1 MNPNIFR
8 EYDIRGI
15 VVDDLPSD
23 VVRNLGRAVGTY
35 VVRRG
40 AKTCALGR
48 DCRLTS
54 ARLADDLAAGLAA
67 AGLEVVDVGQVPT
80 PLLYFAVHHFRL
92 DAGAMVT
99 GSHNPPEYNGF
110 KVQLGTS
117 SLYGGQILA
126 LRELME
132 RNDFEQGTGSRRAV
146 DAVTPYIEYVKGN
159 IRLPRAGVRV
169 VVDAGNGVAGAVA
182 VPLMKALGI
191 RPIELYC
198 DPDGSF
204 PNHHPD
210 PTVLENLEDLIAR
223 VRAEGANLGIA
234 YDGDGDRLGAVD
246 EAGRVVFGDKLLLL
260 LARAVLAAVPGA
272 AIIGE
277 VKCSQTLFDDVTRRG
292 GRAILWRTGHS
303 LIKAKMKEEG
313 ALLAGEMSGHLF
325 FAHRYLGYD
334 DAIYASLRLLEIVS
348 AAGKPLSAL
357 LADVPRTVTTPE
369 IRVDCP
375 DDIKFDVVRRVQ
387 EAYRRRTDV
396 KLVDIDGARVH
407 FPGGWGLV
415 RASNTQ
421 PVLVLRFEA
430 DNDRNLATIRRDLE
444 REIDRAKKAGEQPKA
459 EEP

>member
-1 MNPNIFR
+1 
-8 EYDIRGI
+8 
-15 VVDDLPSD
+15 
-23 VVRNLGRAVGTY
+23 
-35 VVRRG
+35 
-40 AKTCALGR
+40 
-48 DCRLTS
+48 
-54 ARLADDLAAGLAA
+54 
-67 AGLEVVDVGQVPT
+67 VP
-80 PLLYFAVHHFRL
+80 A
-92 DAGAMVT
+92 
-99 GSHNPPEYNGF
+99 
-110 KVQLGTS
+110 
-117 SLYGGQILA
+117 
-126 LRELME
+126 
-132 RNDFEQGTGSRRAV
+132 
-146 DAVTPYIEYVKGN
+146 
-159 IRLPRAGVRV
+159 
-169 VVDAGNGVAGAVA
+169 
-182 VPLMKALGI
+182 
-191 RPIELYC
+191 
-198 DPDGSF
+198 
-204 PNHHPD
+204 
-210 PTVLENLEDLIAR
+210 NLEDLIAR

-246 EAGRVVFGDKLLLL
+246 EAGRIVFGDKLLLL

-375 DDIKFDVVRRVQ
+375 DDIKFEVVKRVQ

-396 KLVDIDGARVH
+396 RLVDIDGARVH

-430 DNDRNLATIRRDLE
+430 DNDRNLATIRRDIE
-444 REIDRAKKAGEQPKA
+444 REIERARKAGERPA
-459 EEP
+459 GGCV

>member
-1 MNPNIFR
+1 MNSNIFR
-8 EYDIRGI
+8 EYDIRG
-15 VVDDLPSD
+15 VVEQDLPAD
-23 VVRNLGRAVGTY
+23 VVRAVGRAFGTH
-35 VVRRG
+35 VVRSG
-40 AKTCALGR
+40 ATTCVLGR
-48 DCRLTS
+48 DCRLS
-54 ARLADDLAAGLAA
+54 SPRLADDFAEGLVAC
-67 AGLEVVDVGQVPT
+67 GLEVLDAGEVPT
-80 PLLYFAVHHFRL
+80 PLVYFAVHHFK
-92 DAGAMVT
+92 AGAGVMVT

-117 SLYGGQILA
+117 SLYGEQIQA
-126 LRELME
+126 LRATIEKG
-132 RNDFEQGTGSRRAV
+132 DFASGAGSRRAV
-146 DAVTPYIEYVKGN
+146 DAVAPYIGYVKGN
-159 IRLPRAGVRV
+159 IRLGRTGLRV

-182 VPLMKALGI
+182 LPLMKALGLM
-191 RPIELYC
+191 PIGLYC

-210 PTVLENLEDLIAR
+210 PTVPANLEDLIAR
-223 VRAEGANLGIA
+223 VKAEGAALGIA

-246 EAGRVVFGDKLLLL
+246 EAGRIVWGDKLLLL

-277 VKCSQTLFDDVTRRG
+277 VKCSQTLFDDIAKRK
-292 GRAILWRTGHS
+292 GRPIMGRTGHS
-303 LIKAKMKEEG
+303 LIKARMKESG

-325 FAHRYLGYD
+325 FAHRYFGYD

-348 AAGKPLSAL
+348 AAGKPFSTL

-375 DDIKFDVVRRVQ
+375 DELKFEVVRRVQ
-387 EAYRRRTDV
+387 EAYRKRPEV

-407 FPGGWGLV
+407 FQTGWGLV

-430 DNDRNLATIRRDLE
+430 DVDRNLQSIRRDVE
-444 REIDRAKKAGEQPKA
+444 REIERAKKGESA
-459 EEP
+459 

>member
-1 MNPNIFR
+1 MNPSIFR
-8 EYDIRGI
+8 EYDIRG
-15 VVDDLPSD
+15 VVEDDLPPEA
-23 VVRNLGRAVGTY
+23 VRTLGRAFGTQA
-35 VVRRG
+35 VRAG

-54 ARLADDLAAGLAA
+54 PRLADEFAEGLVAC
-67 AGLEVVDVGQVPT
+67 GLEVIDVGQVPT
-80 PLLYFAVHHFRL
+80 PLLYFSVQHFKA

-117 SLYGGQILA
+117 SLHGEGIQA
-126 LRELME
+126 LRVLAESG
-132 RNDFEQGTGSRRAV
+132 DFASGAGSRRAA
-146 DAVTPYIEYVKGN
+146 DAVAPYLEYVQRN
-159 IRLPRAGVRV
+159 IRLARTGVRV

-182 VPLMKALGI
+182 VPLMKAMGLM
-191 RPIELYC
+191 PIALYC

-210 PTVLENLEDLIAR
+210 PTVPRNLEDLIAR
-223 VRAEGANLGIA
+223 VKAEGAALGVA

-246 EAGRVVFGDKLLLL
+246 EAGRIVWGDKLLLL

-277 VKCSQTLFDDVTRRG
+277 VKCSQTLFDDIARRG
-292 GRAILWRTGHS
+292 GRPILWRTGHS

-334 DAIYASLRLLEIVS
+334 DAIYASLRLLEIV
-348 AAGKPLSAL
+348 AAANRPFSAL
-357 LADVPRTVTTPE
+357 LSDVPRTVTTPE

-375 DDIKFDVVRRVQ
+375 DDVKFDVVRRVQ
-387 EAYRRRTDV
+387 DACRGRKDV
-396 KLVDIDGARVH
+396 RLIEIDGARLH

-430 DNDRNLATIRRDLE
+430 DNDRTLAGIRRDVE
-444 REIDRAKKAGEQPKA
+444 REIDRARKAGGRG
-459 EEP
+459 